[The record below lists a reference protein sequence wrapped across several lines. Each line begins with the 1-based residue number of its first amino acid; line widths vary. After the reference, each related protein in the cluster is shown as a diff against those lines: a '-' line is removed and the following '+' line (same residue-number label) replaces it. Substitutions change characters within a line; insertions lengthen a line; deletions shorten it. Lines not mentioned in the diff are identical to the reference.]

1 MAYGLKLMAFHKVAL
16 AILCSLEL
24 RYTAHM
30 TQSISAIVPAYN
42 EGARLAGVLELL
54 CAYPGFA
61 EVIVVDDGSSDNTA
75 QVVAGF
81 PVRYLKHTPNR
92 GKGYAMD
99 QGVQAAQS
107 DIIFFCDADLRGLT
121 ADMLTT
127 LVTPLQNGEA
137 SMSIAVRGRSFSWLP
152 ALLAKFFPITT
163 LISGERALT
172 KQLWHDLPAYYKE
185 GFRVEAGL
193 NYLAAY
199 RPPGIVYHV
208 FPGLT
213 HVPKEAKYGFW
224 TGFIGRI
231 SMIGQVISAHTN
243 LQEHA
248 VRLQHLIAADS
259 PRLIRRQN

>member
-1 MAYGLKLMAFHKVAL
+1 MAKLSV
-16 AILCSLEL
+16 
-24 RYTAHM
+24 T
-30 TQSISAIVPAYN
+30 AIVPAYN
-42 EGARLAGVLELL
+42 EGERLPGVLKLL
-54 CAYPGFA
+54 CDYPGFT
-61 EVIVVDDGSSDNTA
+61 EVIVVDDGSSDATA
-75 QVVAGF
+75 RVVADF
-81 PVRYLKHTPNR
+81 PVRYLRHSPNR

-99 QGVQAAQS
+99 QGVQAARG
-107 DIIFFCDADLRGLT
+107 DIILFCDADVRGLT

-127 LVTPLQNGEA
+127 LVTPVITGQA
-137 SMSIAVRGRSFSWLP
+137 AMSIAVRGRSFSWLP

-172 KQLWHDLPAYYKE
+172 KQLWHDLPTYYKE

-224 TGFIGRI
+224 TGFIGRVK
-231 SMIGQVISAHTN
+231 MIGQVISAHAN
-243 LQEHA
+243 LREHA
-248 VRLQHLIAADS
+248 ARLQHLVAAGS
-259 PRLIRRQN
+259 PRLIRRQS